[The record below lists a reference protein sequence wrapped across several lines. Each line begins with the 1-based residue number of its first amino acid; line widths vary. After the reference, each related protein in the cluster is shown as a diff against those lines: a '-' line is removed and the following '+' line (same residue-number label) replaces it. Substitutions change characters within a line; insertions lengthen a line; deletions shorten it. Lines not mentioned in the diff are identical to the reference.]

1 MNRKNQKSASA
12 NTRFQLM
19 PSQSFPEMQKAK
31 IITLLF
37 FTLILIAV
45 TLFAG
50 SAIPERPQS
59 WVSDFANILTPTQKS
74 QLDEMLNGLE
84 KRSSNQIFVAI
95 FSEIPDGEYPE
106 DFTTKV
112 FKKWG
117 PGLKDKNNGIL
128 LAIFIKD
135 RKIRMEIGYGLEDV
149 ITDAQANTLIR
160 EILRPNFKKGAYF
173 AGIKSTLDVL
183 IPAAEGKYQ
192 IPIRQKTKKKKSS
205 GTLYVLFIL
214 FIILSTFFRR
224 GGGRGVG
231 TRRRGGFLGPFIL
244 GSMLG
249 GSSGSGFGGGGFGGG
264 GFGGG
269 FGGLSGGGGASGG
282 W

>member
-1 MNRKNQKSASA
+1 MN
-12 NTRFQLM
+12 T
-19 PSQSFPEMQKAK
+19 
-31 IITLLF
+31 
-37 FTLILIAV
+37 TLIRRPLAV
-45 TLFAG
+45 SNFSKMAKSFLLSFVLLSVFLQTTLMAG
-50 SAIPERPQS
+50 TAIPERPQS
-59 WVSDFANILTPTQKS
+59 WVTDYAGVLNAQQES
-74 QLDEMLNGLE
+74 QLNGMLSGLE

-95 FSEIPDGEYPE
+95 FSEIPEGEYLE
-106 DFTTKV
+106 DYTTKV
-112 FKKWG
+112 FEKWR

-149 ITDAQANTLIR
+149 ITDAQSNTLIQ
-160 EILRPNFKKGAYF
+160 EILRPNFKQGNYY

-192 IPIRQKTKKKKSS
+192 IPVRQKSKKKKSS

-224 GGGRGVG
+224 GGGTGVG
-231 TRRRGGFLGPFIL
+231 TRRRGGMLGPFIL

-249 GSSGSGFGGGGFGGG
+249 GSSSGGSFGGGGG

>member
-1 MNRKNQKSASA
+1 MTIQKHTSLENGNFIKDVPGFTPAINNVSA
-12 NTRFQLM
+12 
-19 PSQSFPEMQKAK
+19 FPLRVYF
-31 IITLLF
+31 LLF
-37 FTLILIAV
+37 
-45 TLFAG
+45 LFATVLLAG
-50 SAIPERPQS
+50 SSIPDRPQS
-59 WVSDFANILTPTQKS
+59 WVTDYADVLTAAQES
-74 QLDEMLNGLE
+74 QLNGMLSGLE
-84 KRSSNQIFVAI
+84 KRSSNQIFVAV
-95 FSEIPDGEYPE
+95 FAEIPDGEYLE

-112 FKKWG
+112 FEKWR
-117 PGLKDKNNGIL
+117 PGLADKNNGIL
-128 LAIFIKD
+128 MAIFIKD

-149 ITDAQANTLIR
+149 ITDAQANTLIQ
-160 EILRPNFKKGAYF
+160 EILRPNFKQGNYF

-192 IPIRQKTKKKKSS
+192 IPVRQKSKKKKSS
-205 GTLYVLFIL
+205 GTLYVIFIL

-224 GGGRGVG
+224 GGGTGVG
-231 TRRRGGFLGPFIL
+231 TRRRGGMLGPLIL

-249 GSSGSGFGGGGFGGG
+249 SGSSGGSFGGGG

>member
-1 MNRKNQKSASA
+1 MIKQMNTELSGSRSVFNNFSKVAKSFLLSFVLLSVFLQTA
-12 NTRFQLM
+12 LM
-19 PSQSFPEMQKAK
+19 
-31 IITLLF
+31 
-37 FTLILIAV
+37 
-45 TLFAG
+45 AG
-50 SAIPERPQS
+50 SSIPDRPQS
-59 WVSDFANILTPTQKS
+59 WVTDYADVLNAKQEA
-74 QLDEMLNGLE
+74 QLNSMLSGLE
-84 KRSSNQIFVAI
+84 QRSSNQIFVAI
-95 FSEIPDGEYPE
+95 FSEIPDGEYLE
-106 DFTTKV
+106 DYTTKV
-112 FKKWG
+112 FEKWR

-128 LAIFIKD
+128 LAVYIKD

-149 ITDAQANTLIR
+149 ITDAQANTLIQ
-160 EILRPNFKKGAYF
+160 EILRPNFKQGNYY

-192 IPIRQKTKKKKSS
+192 IPVRQKPKKKKSS

-214 FIILSTFFRR
+214 FIILSSFFRR

-231 TRRRGGFLGPFIL
+231 TRRRGGMLGPFIL

-249 GSSGSGFGGGGFGGG
+249 GGSSGGSFGGGGG

>member
-1 MNRKNQKSASA
+1 MIYSTIEKNCQAILDKDYPFKQALEWA
-12 NTRFQLM
+12 RAKFDIDINLADIAGLDAKRIEQVIK
-19 PSQSFPEMQKAK
+19 EKAK
-31 IITLLF
+31 TS
-37 FTLILIAV
+37 V
-45 TLFAG
+45 
-50 SAIPERPQS
+50 
-59 WVSDFANILTPTQKS
+59 ANSISLS
-74 QLDEMLNGLE
+74 L
-84 KRSSNQIFVAI
+84 
-95 FSEIPDGEYPE
+95 GEYLE
-106 DFTTKV
+106 DYTTKV
-112 FKKWG
+112 FEKWR

-128 LAIFIKD
+128 LAIYIKD

-149 ITDAQANTLIR
+149 VTDAQSNTLIR
-160 EILRPNFKKGAYF
+160 ERLQPNFKQGNYF

-183 IPAAEGKYQ
+183 IPATEGKYQ
-192 IPIRQKTKKKKSS
+192 IPVHQKSKKKKSS

-224 GGGRGVG
+224 GGGTGMG
-231 TRRRGGFLGPFIL
+231 TRRRGGMLGPFIL

-249 GSSGSGFGGGGFGGG
+249 GSSGGSFGGGGGFGGG